1 MKQRHR
7 TLSSNDGTQDGTF
20 EGRGSCFN
28 RQSHIKNARPQPT
41 TNHLRTSDIER
52 VKSKSTLV
60 FKSYKK
66 ISAVEN
72 RSITFSTDKDYGSK
86 ISRM

>member
-1 MKQRHR
+1 
-7 TLSSNDGTQDGTF
+7 
-20 EGRGSCFN
+20 
-28 RQSHIKNARPQPT
+28 
-41 TNHLRTSDIER
+41 
-52 VKSKSTLV
+52 VKSKSTFG

-72 RSITFSTDKDYGSK
+72 QSITFSTDKDYGSK